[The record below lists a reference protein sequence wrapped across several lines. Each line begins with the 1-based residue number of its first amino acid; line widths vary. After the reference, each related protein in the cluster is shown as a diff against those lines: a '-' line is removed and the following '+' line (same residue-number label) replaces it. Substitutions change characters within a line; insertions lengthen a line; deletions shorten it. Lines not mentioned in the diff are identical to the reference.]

1 MMGRVLSLVLMAHGP
16 FFSSY
21 LMFLQLLLHS
31 TSVRAASVCVL
42 FHSISVLAVV
52 GGMNGD

>member
-1 MMGRVLSLVLMAHGP
+1 MMGRVLSSVLMVRGSL
-16 FFSSY
+16 SSSR
-21 LMFLQLLLHS
+21 LTFLQLLQLS
-31 TSVRAASVCVL
+31 MSACAAPVL